1 MEIPVLPDFK
11 KSEKTIKKRNGI
23 MKTIVIKSRIFALA
37 AVLAGI
43 MTFTSCEEHRIN
55 ESRLPEAAQ
64 AFIAQYFVGET
75 VVYAE
80 KERDDRRVTYNVL
93 LSDGTD
99 LDFNEN
105 GEWTSVDCNLS
116 PVPDGIVPQG
126 IIAYLALS
134 GQGDTRVFK
143 IEKVMGGYEITVV
156 SGRELL
162 FDADGNFVREER

>member
-1 MEIPVLPDFK
+1 
-11 KSEKTIKKRNGI
+11 
-23 MKTIVIKSRIFALA
+23 MKAIGLKSRIVALVA
-37 AVLAGI
+37 ALAGI

-55 ESRLPEAAQ
+55 ESKLPGAAQ

-75 VVYAE
+75 VEYAE
-80 KERDDRRVTYNVL
+80 KERDDRRVTYYVR
-93 LSDGTD
+93 LSDGTE

-116 PVPDGIVPQG
+116 PVPEGIVPQA
-126 IIAYLALS
+126 IITYLAGP

-143 IEKVMGGYEITVV
+143 IEKVMGGYEITVA